1 MTNDV
6 DNSSS
11 SHSDNRKY
19 NFIILGEGDTF
30 GFNGSFGAPEKG
42 LVLILVKQTQNF
54 AWVYIIMLIIV
65 ICLVMETNLLS
76 LKSAIKML
84 TFQHNFLWEVLV
96 MDLVILSLEKYL

>member
-1 MTNDV
+1 MEKVSGFLTMTIASMTNDV

-54 AWVYIIMLIIV
+54 A
-65 ICLVMETNLLS
+65 
-76 LKSAIKML
+76 
-84 TFQHNFLWEVLV
+84 
-96 MDLVILSLEKYL
+96 

>member
-1 MTNDV
+1 MEKVSGFLTITIASMTNDV

-54 AWVYIIMLIIV
+54 A
-65 ICLVMETNLLS
+65 
-76 LKSAIKML
+76 
-84 TFQHNFLWEVLV
+84 
-96 MDLVILSLEKYL
+96 